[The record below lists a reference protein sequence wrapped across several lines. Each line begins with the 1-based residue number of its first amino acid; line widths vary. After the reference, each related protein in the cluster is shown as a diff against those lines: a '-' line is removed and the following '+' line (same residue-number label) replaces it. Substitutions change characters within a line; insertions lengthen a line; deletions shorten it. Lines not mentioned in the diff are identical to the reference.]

1 MNDKMKTVF
10 AVLITLL
17 FVFLPF
23 GIMLGVISFKVVG
36 AIFIILFDIF
46 AIAGGIYTIYV
57 VASTFREGFLDKD
70 GHTIALG
77 MFFGFLLSCYVFL
90 VTILVVNTPG
100 VITELMI
107 L

>member
-1 MNDKMKTVF
+1 MSDKMKTVF

-23 GIMLGVISFKVVG
+23 GIMLGAISFKVIG
-36 AIFIILFDIF
+36 AIAIILFDIL
-46 AIAGGIYTIYV
+46 AIAGGVYIIYM

-77 MFFGFLLSCYVFL
+77 VFFGFLLSCYVFL
-90 VTILVVNTPG
+90 VAILVVSTPNT
-100 VITELMI
+100 ITELM
-107 L
+107 LL

>member
-1 MNDKMKTVF
+1 MKTVF

-23 GIMLGVISFKVVG
+23 GIILGIISFKIIG

-46 AIAGGIYTIYV
+46 AIAGGIYIIYM
-57 VASTFREGFLDKD
+57 VASTFREGFLDND

-90 VTILVVNTPG
+90 VAILVVNTPS
-100 VITELMI
+100 VIADLMI